1 MIAGITEP
9 LEFTFIFAAPSLWL
23 VYSVLDGFFQMVTYI
38 VGVRVCATNGILD
51 FLVLNLPAG
60 PGRTMWPLYVVIG
73 LVEILVIFLVF
84 RFMIEK
90 MDLKTPGRE
99 EDETVTDLQENAAS
113 VKNEMKRR
121 QKGSLNT
128 ASENKCSY
136 RKRSYGSKEDGSRKA
151 RKVCN
156 NTF

>member
-1 MIAGITEP
+1 
-9 LEFTFIFAAPSLWL
+9 
-23 VYSVLDGFFQMVTYI
+23 
-38 VGVRVCATNGILD
+38 
-51 FLVLNLPAG
+51 
-60 PGRTMWPLYVVIG
+60 MWPLYVVIG

-128 ASENKCSY
+128 ASGEDPLERGRKIVKALGGKDNILSLENCFTRLRVEVADESRINEQELKETGSAGIM
-136 RKRSYGSKEDGSRKA
+136 RKGKDIQVVYGLEISKVRALVDDAMEHR
-151 RKVCN
+151 
-156 NTF
+156 